1 MSLRPLALAA
11 AALGLCSCVVTSAT
25 VDEAPLAQPRVV
37 SDFDTYRLRRV
48 GVLPVLGG
56 EYGEVNND
64 DLQAALHTEF
74 TARGGFEV
82 VLIGVDDLVGLEP
95 MRAWSRGWYQPRTIL
110 ELARRHRLDAL
121 LAGTVTARQAHPPQQ
136 LGMSVDLVAS
146 ATGQTIWSS
155 SVHLDASEERTRA
168 SVQDWAER
176 SVGDVTDSTWEAL
189 LLSPRRFAQLA
200 ARELARTLP

>member
-11 AALGLCSCVVTSAT
+11 AALGLCSCVVTRAT

-74 TARGGFEV
+74 TAR
-82 VLIGVDDLVGLEP
+82 
-95 MRAWSRGWYQPRTIL
+95 AASR
-110 ELARRHRLDAL
+110 
-121 LAGTVTARQAHPPQQ
+121 
-136 LGMSVDLVAS
+136 SC
-146 ATGQTIWSS
+146 
-155 SVHLDASEERTRA
+155 
-168 SVQDWAER
+168 
-176 SVGDVTDSTWEAL
+176 
-189 LLSPRRFAQLA
+189 
-200 ARELARTLP
+200 